1 MIRFRARRWFFEI
14 STATTQLLGGRLSVN
29 EAQHGTKK
37 KQGRR
42 LFYSLAFEVTTLRRL
57 PAGTCSESYAYATRA
72 NAYSDARAWIVVAAV
87 IAAIVVS
94 TAFHIPRSVVFLNN
108 YAGRTSFSPAT
119 SIIITNHSD
128 SFDSVV

>member
-1 MIRFRARRWFFEI
+1 MVLRDINRHQAASWRALVGNKGPKRNKALDY
-14 STATTQLLGGRLSVN
+14 STALPSRS
-29 EAQHGTKK
+29 
-37 KQGRR
+37 
-42 LFYSLAFEVTTLRRL
+42 TTLGRL
-57 PAGTCSESYAYATRA
+57 PARTCSESYAYATRA

-87 IAAIVVS
+87 ITAIVVS

-128 SFDSVV
+128 SFDAVVGNSC